1 MLSFSSEKGYC
12 KMDGIIGQWRHAWDL
27 GSVQAETC
35 LQNENLRPMKLV
47 RVGATRSRREGELTP

>member
-27 GSVQAETC
+27 GSESEADE
-35 LQNENLRPMKLV
+35 
-47 RVGATRSRREGELTP
+47 AGESWSDEE